1 MGRGVEVK
9 KLVCN
14 YAVVH
19 FLPYPETEEFVCVG
33 IALLCQT
40 TRFFGYRLEMKRRD
54 RVTGF
59 FPELDVGVF
68 TQGRRIFEQPLQHVR
83 RLLGDADGKGQL
95 ELGLHQVDPVAVFKE
110 LVRARESLFRFSGM
124 ATVLTDNP
132 AFEIERLYDH
142 YVNRQFAQ
150 REEYQE
156 EVMARRLMGLF
167 RQYEVVGYRAELLGD
182 DTYKFRL
189 PFVRGGLMEPRALRA
204 IKPLNLTQNDT
215 TRIIDHGDLWLKR
228 TKRLLQMDVDPTC
241 LLIPVK
247 VAAEDKRSAVAGGV
261 CEQFRELGVRVIEF
275 GRQDEILG
283 FAKAE

>member
-1 MGRGVEVK
+1 MK

-14 YAVVH
+14 YAVVR

-33 IALLCQT
+33 IALLCQA
-40 TRFFGYRLEMKRRD
+40 TRFFGYKLEMKRRD

-68 TQGRRIFEQPLQHVR
+68 TQGRRIFESQLQHVHR
-83 RLLGDADGKGQL
+83 FLRNVDDRGQL
-95 ELGLHQVDPVAVFKE
+95 ELTLNEVDPVGMFKE
-110 LVRARESLFRFSGM
+110 LVRPRESMFRFGGI

-132 AFEIERLYDH
+132 ALEIERLYEH

-156 EVMARRLMGLF
+156 EVMTRRLMGLF
-167 RQYEVVGYRAELLGD
+167 KRNTVIGYRAELLGD
-182 DTYKFRL
+182 ETYKFRV
-189 PFVRGGLMEPRALRA
+189 PFVRGDLIDLKALRA
-204 IKPLNLTQNDT
+204 IKPLNLTQSDT

-228 TKRLLQMDVDPTC
+228 AKLLLGLNVEPAR

-247 VAAEDKRSAVAGGV
+247 SATGKKRADVARGV
-261 CEQFRELGVRVIEF
+261 CEQFKELGVRIVEF

-283 FAKAE
+283 FAKAG

>member
-1 MGRGVEVK
+1 MAVK
-9 KLVCN
+9 KMVCN

-33 IALLCQT
+33 IALCCLE
-40 TRFFGYRLEMKRRD
+40 TRFFGYKLEMKRRD

-68 TQGRRIFEQPLQHVR
+68 TQGRRIFERQLHHVHQ
-83 RLLGDADGKGQL
+83 LLGNPDGKFQL
-95 ELGLHQVDPVAVFKE
+95 ELGLNDVDPVALFKE
-110 LVRARESLFRFSGM
+110 LVRPRESLFRFSGI

-132 AFEIERLYDH
+132 ATEIERLYEH

-156 EVMARRLMGLF
+156 EIMTRRLQGLF
-167 RQYEVVGYRAELLGD
+167 RRNAVVGYRTELLGD
-182 DTYKFRL
+182 DTYKFRV
-189 PFVRGGLMEPRALRA
+189 PFVKGELTDLKRLRA
-204 IKPLNLTQNDT
+204 IKPLNLTQTDT

-228 TKRLLQMDVDPTC
+228 TRRLMELNVEPDR

-247 VAAEDKRSAVAGGV
+247 LPTEKKRADVAAEV
-261 CEQFRELGVRVIEF
+261 CKQFKDLGVRIVEF
-275 GRQDEILG
+275 GRHDDILG
-283 FAKAE
+283 FAKVV